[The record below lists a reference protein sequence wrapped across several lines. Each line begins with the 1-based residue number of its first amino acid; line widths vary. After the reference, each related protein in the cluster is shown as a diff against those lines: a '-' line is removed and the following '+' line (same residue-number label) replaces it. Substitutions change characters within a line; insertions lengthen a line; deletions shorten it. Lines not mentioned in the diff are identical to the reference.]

1 MNNNV
6 CFSCSSNCDIQ
17 RVDSNILSV
26 NNQLGGYIKNKKVRR
41 KTKRK
46 QSNKKK
52 TKVRRKTKRKQ
63 SNKKKTKTKR
73 KQKKIKNKNK
83 NKKNKKK

>member
-1 MNNNV
+1 MDDNV

-17 RVDSNILSV
+17 RVDSNVLSV
-26 NNQLGGYIKNKKVRR
+26 INQVAGYIKNKKVRR

-52 TKVRRKTKRKQ
+52 TKTKR
-63 SNKKKTKTKR
+63 
-73 KQKKIKNKNK
+73 NKNK